1 MQTAFSGTK
10 IAGFWKL
17 LIVVS
22 CLWTNGDVIR
32 HTGALSRFC
41 VFFKMGENNLSTL
54 ERFLYDLEMITHE
67 QNRNNKRTEI
77 ERFDWSI
84 CHFDVILQHDWPIQ
98 QCLVQWYRVFFG
110 GKTKSPCFDLYIYWL
125 IKQITN
131 TCRNH
136 FSRSY
141 ENRSKYGYIL
151 FGKRSENIR
160 TTERSKADLS
170 VGNIYILANI
180 TKGMASGSCKWL
192 EKYMFS
198 QTSGQV
204 WTRRQNHPV
213 PSLAVQCPPL
223 SFLNAKKQTVFGLGL
238 LSTPNPRQTSR
249 LVLSDGSRVGG
260 SERLV
265 RERFRFPFTQSRVE
279 VTLSSRAARLS
290 EALT

>member
-98 QCLVQWYRVFFG
+98 QCLLQWYRVFFG

-131 TCRNH
+131 TGRNH

-170 VGNIYILANI
+170 VGNIYILAN
-180 TKGMASGSCKWL
+180 KKAWL
-192 EKYMFS
+192 QGLANDWKNICFHK
-198 QTSGQV
+198 
-204 WTRRQNHPV
+204 HPDKCERGV
-213 PSLAVQCPPL
+213 NERKERDS
-223 SFLNAKKQTVFGLGL
+223 L
-238 LSTPNPRQTSR
+238 LSLIFGSSWETSA
-249 LVLSDGSRVGG
+249 SR
-260 SERLV
+260 E
-265 RERFRFPFTQSRVE
+265 VE
-279 VTLSSRAARLS
+279 SQY
-290 EALT
+290 

>member
-32 HTGALSRFC
+32 HTGALSRFG

-98 QCLVQWYRVFFG
+98 QCLLQWYRVFFG

-170 VGNIYILANI
+170 VGNIYIWLIKRHGFRVLQMTGKIYVFTNI
-180 TKGMASGSCKWL
+180 RTSVNEASMR
-192 EKYMFS
+192 E
-198 QTSGQV
+198 
-204 WTRRQNHPV
+204 RRET
-213 PSLAVQCPPL
+213 L
-223 SFLNAKKQTVFGLGL
+223 SFLSFLA
-238 LSTPNPRQTSR
+238 R
-249 LVLSDGSRVGG
+249 
-260 SERLV
+260 
-265 RERFRFPFTQSRVE
+265 RERPLLAGKSNLNIKLLNSGIPSGICWTSSSRPFLWAHTSL
-279 VTLSSRAARLS
+279 VTLSCRVSAKEEMS
-290 EALT
+290 QLT